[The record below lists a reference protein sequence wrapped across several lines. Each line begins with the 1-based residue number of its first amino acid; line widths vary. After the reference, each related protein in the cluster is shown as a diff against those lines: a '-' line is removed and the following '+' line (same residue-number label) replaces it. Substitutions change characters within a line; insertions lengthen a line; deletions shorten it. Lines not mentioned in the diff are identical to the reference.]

1 MKPLMT
7 PFLKR
12 FITFFLGVFF
22 TTSLAQGIDLSPE
35 KVDQLYQTRCAECH
49 HRLRLGWTGPALIPE
64 DLTRRTHEEVVE
76 TIAQGLPATQM
87 PAFADKLTQEE
98 IKALAGLVLSPLP
111 VTPDWGLEEMTASRI
126 VHHDSAT
133 LPGKPAYDADPL
145 NLFVVVEK
153 GDHHVTILDG
163 DRLEPLIRFPSR
175 RALHGGPK
183 FSSDGR
189 FVYFASRDGWISK
202 YDLYNL
208 TMVAEIR
215 AGINTRNLAVSGDGH
230 VVMVANYLPH
240 TLVALDAETLNPL
253 KIIPVVDEKGKS
265 SRVSAVFTAPPRN
278 TFIAA
283 LKDLPQVWE
292 IAYNDRARPVIR
304 GMVHDYRED
313 SGEELNID
321 HGPFPVRIIQLEDY
335 LDDFFFDSSYRH
347 LIGASRDGQSGQ
359 VVNLDV
365 GKKIKTIDIPGMPHL
380 SSGITWLWGDT
391 LVMATPNIKE
401 GVITVVDMKS
411 WQVVKRIK
419 TLGPGFFL
427 RSHENTPYAWSD
439 VFLGPD
445 KDAIHI
451 IDKQTLEIVKTLR
464 PTPGKKTAHV
474 EFTRDGRFALLSLW
488 EKEGAIIVFDAQ
500 TLQEVKRI
508 PMNEPVGKY
517 NVFNKITFSSGT
529 SH

>member
-1 MKPLMT
+1 MT
-7 PFLKR
+7 PYLR
-12 FITFFLGVFF
+12 LFILFFPGVFF
-22 TTSLAQGIDLSPE
+22 LVSPIHGSDFSPE
-35 KVDQLYQTRCAECH
+35 KVEQLYQTHCAECH
-49 HRLRLGWTGPALIPE
+49 HRQRLGWIGPALIPE
-64 DLTRRTHEEVVE
+64 DLTRRKPEEIVKV
-76 TIAQGLPATQM
+76 IAQGLPATQM
-87 PAFADKLTQEE
+87 PAFSGKITPEDIQ
-98 IKALAGLVLSPLP
+98 ALASLVLSPLP
-111 VTPDWGLEEMTASRI
+111 VTPEWGMAEILSSRV
-126 VHHDSAT
+126 VHVDPAT
-133 LPGKPAYDADPL
+133 LSEKPIYDADPL

-163 DRLEPLIRFPSR
+163 DRLEPIKRFPSR

-183 FSSDGR
+183 FSPDGR
-189 FVYFASRDGWISK
+189 FVTFASRDGWISK

-208 TMVAEIR
+208 TMVTEIR
-215 AGINTRNLAVSGDGH
+215 AGINTRNLAVSDDGQ

-240 TLVALDAETLNPL
+240 TLVALDAATLNPL
-253 KIIPVVDEKGKS
+253 KVIPVVDEQGKS
-265 SRVSAVFTAPPRN
+265 SRVSAVFTAAPRN

-292 IAYNDRARPVIR
+292 IAYNERARPVVR

-313 SGEELNID
+313 SGEKIAVD
-321 HGPFPVRIIQLEDY
+321 HKTFAVRTIPLEDY
-335 LDDFFFDSSYRH
+335 VDDFFFDPSYHH
-347 LIGASRDGQSGQ
+347 LVGASRDGQYGQ

-380 SSGITWLWGDT
+380 SSGITWSRGNAS
-391 LVMATPNIKE
+391 VMATPNLKE
-401 GVITVVDMKS
+401 GVITVIDMGN
-411 WQVVKRIK
+411 WQVVSRIN

-427 RSHENTPYAWSD
+427 RSHENTPYAWAD
-439 VFLGPD
+439 VSLSKD

-451 IDKQTLEIVKTLR
+451 IDKETFAIVKTLR
-464 PTPGKKTAHV
+464 PEPGKKVAHV
-474 EFTRDGRFALLSLW
+474 EFTRDGRFALLSLC

-517 NVFNKITFSSGT
+517 NVSNKINRSSGT